1 MKADGAGGEASAA
14 GVATRRRYHHGDL
27 ANALTQAAT
36 ALAREGGPDAVVLRE
51 AARRVGV
58 SPTAAYRHFAAHEDL
73 LYTVKVKAQDALASA
88 MEQALVDMPL
98 SGSAAEDAM
107 MRSYVIGE
115 AYVHFAM
122 AEPGLFRTAFVHID
136 GVHPPQPCS
145 QVDEDGSQPVQPPN
159 EVEGFR
165 SFQLLGGVLDGLVAA
180 GLLPAERRPNAEFA
194 PWSAV
199 HGLATLFLDGPL
211 DILPEE
217 QRESVLR
224 STLDT
229 IVKGLVDD
237 TD

>member
-1 MKADGAGGEASAA
+1 MKADEVSGEATAA
-14 GVATRRRYHHGDL
+14 GVTVRRRYHHGDL
-27 ANALTQAAT
+27 ANALTQEAT
-36 ALAREGGPDAVVLRE
+36 ALAREGGPEAVVLRE

-73 LYTVKVKAQDALASA
+73 LYTVKVKAQDELASA
-88 MEQALVDMPL
+88 MEQALEQMPL

-115 AYVHFAM
+115 AYVNFAL

-145 QVDEDGSQPVQPPN
+145 EVDDGPEPIQPAPT
-159 EVEGFR
+159 VEGFR
-165 SFQLLGGVLDGLVAA
+165 SFQLLGSVLDDLVAA
-180 GLLPAERRPNAEFA
+180 GLLPADRRPNAEFA

-211 DILPEE
+211 DALPEE
-217 QRESVLR
+217 QREVVLR

-229 IVKGLVDD
+229 IVKGLVDGKD
-237 TD
+237 

>member
-1 MKADGAGGEASAA
+1 DTGAA
-14 GVATRRRYHHGDL
+14 VATRRRYHHGDL
-27 ANALTQAAT
+27 ANALTQEAT
-36 ALAREGGPDAVVLRE
+36 ALAREGGPEAVVLRE

-73 LYTVKVKAQDALASA
+73 LYTVKVKAQDELASA
-88 MEQALVDMPL
+88 MEQALEQMPL

-115 AYVHFAM
+115 AYVNFAL

-136 GVHPPQPCS
+136 GVHLPQPCS
-145 QVDEDGSQPVQPPN
+145 QVTEGGSEPIQPPPG
-159 EVEGFR
+159 VEGFR
-165 SFQLLGGVLDGLVAA
+165 SFQLLGGVLDDLVAN
-180 GLLPAERRPNAEFA
+180 GLLPAARRPNAEFA

-211 DILPEE
+211 DILPKE
-217 QRESVLR
+217 QREQVLR

-229 IVKGLVDD
+229 IVKGLVDG
-237 TD
+237 TS

>member
-1 MKADGAGGEASAA
+1 MKADEVGSEASAT
-14 GVATRRRYHHGDL
+14 GVAVRRRYHHGDL
-27 ANALTQAAT
+27 ANALTQEAT
-36 ALAREGGPDAVVLRE
+36 ALAREGGPEAVVLRE

-88 MEQALVDMPL
+88 MEQALAEMPL
-98 SGSAAEDAM
+98 SGSAAEDAL

-115 AYVHFAM
+115 AYVNFAL

-136 GVHPPQPCS
+136 GVHLPQPCS
-145 QVDEDGSQPVQPPN
+145 PVGEDGTEPMQSPPR
-159 EVEGFR
+159 VEEFR
-165 SFQLLGGVLDGLVAA
+165 SFQLLGSVLDDLVAN
-180 GLLPAERRPNAEFA
+180 GLLSAGRRPNAEFA

-199 HGLATLFLDGPL
+199 HGLATLFIDGPL
-211 DILPEE
+211 DVLPEE
-217 QRESVLR
+217 QRSLVLR

-229 IVKGLVDD
+229 IVKGLIDG